1 MTEKLEHLG
10 KLFGSCNFQFT
21 IINEPYFKQ
30 YQLGVHTEI
39 GILKNTP
46 IFGIKETKT
55 NDKSP

>member
-10 KLFGSCNFQFT
+10 KQFGSCNFQFT

-30 YQLGVHTEI
+30 YQLGVHTEV

-55 NDKSP
+55 S